1 MALNDIRT
9 IPYNFR
15 VLLFDNEVFLYDDSS
30 RTYPGST
37 TPHVYIEALY
47 SVVPEVGSECPVC
60 KCGTVQGYDGEDPYC
75 AGECGAVFDGLPWS
89 EPGYLTE
96 AQLSRCVQEPVPL
109 DPEDV
114 AADVPWLDAWDA
126 AREAAQANHCL

>member
-1 MALNDIRT
+1 MALNDPRT
-9 IPYNFR
+9 IPYDFR
-15 VLLFDNEVFLYDDSS
+15 VLLFNNEVFLYDDSS
-30 RTYPGST
+30 RTYPCST

-47 SVVPEVGSECPVC
+47 SIRPEVGSECPLC
-60 KCGTVQGYDGEDPYC
+60 KCGTVQGSWDEDPRC
-75 AGECGAVFDGLPWS
+75 AGECGTVFDGLSWS

-96 AQLSRCVQEPVPL
+96 AQLSRCVQEPVLL

-114 AADVPWLDAWDA
+114 AADVPRKDAWDA